1 MSILGLAGVAAA
13 ETGGVEAAEDD
24 EEAAGGITGDLEDIE
39 AFPLT

>member
-1 MSILGLAGVAAA
+1 MSILGLAGAAA
-13 ETGGVEAAEDD
+13 ADTDGVEAAEDD